1 MSLSLINFNKLPKQQ
16 QGFLLPLAI
25 FIVVVMGVFALVLS
39 RNTIQAGTSSVQEAI
54 STQTFYAAESGA
66 QRGMQIL
73 FLDTAQALTR
83 QAVDGRCAAL
93 NSTFTYTVPG
103 LNNCSA
109 VVTCTCQYQNATAC
123 APTAAANYA
132 ANAPVNNLTS
142 FYTIVSTATCGS
154 GTLRAERIIEAGS
167 FLKQE

>member
-1 MSLSLINFNKLPKQQ
+1 MSHKRFHLTISPKQQ

-66 QRGMQIL
+66 QRGMQVL
-73 FLDTAQALTR
+73 FLDKNQTLTR
-83 QAVDGRCAAL
+83 QAVDGRCADF
-93 NSTFTYTVPG
+93 NTTYTYTVPG
-103 LNNCSA
+103 LNHCSA
-109 VVTCTCQYQNATAC
+109 VVTCVCRYQNASAC
-123 APTAAANYA
+123 APATAANYTA
-132 ANAPVNNLTS
+132 SAPVNNLTS
-142 FYTIVSTATCGS
+142 FYNITSTATCGS
-154 GTLRAERIIEAGS
+154 GTLRAERTIEAGS